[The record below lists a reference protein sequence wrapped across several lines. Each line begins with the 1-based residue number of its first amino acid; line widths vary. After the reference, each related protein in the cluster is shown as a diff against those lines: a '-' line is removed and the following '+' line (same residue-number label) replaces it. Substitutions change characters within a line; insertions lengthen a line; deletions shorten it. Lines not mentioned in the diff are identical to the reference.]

1 MFCPVCSHQDT
12 KVTDS
17 RLTSDGTIVR
27 RRRECVKCGY
37 RFSTYEEVELL
48 DLIVIKRDGRREPYV
63 REKLEKGI
71 RESLEKRPITET
83 RFHTLIT
90 RLERDIQKK
99 ARRRGGDA
107 RPEITSAD
115 IGEVVM
121 RRLKQFDKVGYIR
134 FASVY
139 RQFEDVETFQRE
151 LKKLERKRK
160 KREEEQKPTLSS

>member
-1 MFCPVCSHQDT
+1 M
-12 KVTDS
+12 
-17 RLTSDGTIVR
+17 
-27 RRRECVKCGY
+27 
-37 RFSTYEEVELL
+37 
-48 DLIVIKRDGRREPYV
+48 